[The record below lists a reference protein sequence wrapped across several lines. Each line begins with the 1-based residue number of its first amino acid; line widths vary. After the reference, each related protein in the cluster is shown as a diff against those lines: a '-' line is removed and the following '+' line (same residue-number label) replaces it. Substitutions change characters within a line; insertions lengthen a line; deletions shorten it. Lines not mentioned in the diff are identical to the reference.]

1 MISVTDARKGITVEM
16 DGALYQVLDFEHI
29 KMARGSAQVR
39 LKLRDVRG
47 GHTIDRTFQ
56 ATAKL
61 ARARVERQKVQF
73 LYADGDLYYFMN
85 TETYDQTP
93 LNRNQVGDA
102 ALYLSENATC
112 ELLAYGAEPIGI
124 ELPAAV
130 VLTVA
135 ETEPGVKGDSAQG
148 ATKAA
153 TMETGLVVKNVPL
166 FINTGDRLKIDTR
179 SGAYL
184 ERA

>member
-16 DGALYQVLDFEHI
+16 DGNLYQVLDYEHI
-29 KMARGSAQVR
+29 KMGRGSAQVR

-47 GHTIDRTFQ
+47 GHTVDKSFQ

-61 ARARVERQKVQF
+61 ARARVERSKVQY
-73 LYADGDLYYFMN
+73 LYEDGGLYYFMN
-85 TETYDQTP
+85 SETYDQVP
-93 LNRNQVGDA
+93 LSANQVGDA
-102 ALYLSENATC
+102 INYLSENAEC
-112 ELLAYGAEPIGI
+112 DLLVYGDEPIGV

-130 VLTVA
+130 ILTIA
-135 ETEPGVKGDSAQG
+135 ETEPGIRGDTAQG
-148 ATKAA
+148 GTKSAK
-153 TMETGLVVKNVPL
+153 METGLIVQVPL
-166 FINTGDRLKIDTR
+166 FINTGDKLKIDTR

>member
-1 MISVTDARKGITVEM
+1 MIGVTEARRGITVEM
-16 DGALYQVLDFEHI
+16 DGVLYEVLEFEHI
-29 KMARGSAQVR
+29 KMGRGSAQVR

-56 ATAKL
+56 AGAKL
-61 ARARVERQKVQF
+61 SRARIERQSCQY
-73 LYADGDLYYFMN
+73 LYAERDLYYFMN
-85 TETYDQTP
+85 TETYDQIP

-102 ALYLSENATC
+102 INYLTENAGC
-112 ELLAYGAEPIGI
+112 DLLTFGDEPIGV

-130 VLTVA
+130 VLTIA
-135 ETEPGVKGDSAQG
+135 ESDPGVKGDTASG
-148 ATKAA
+148 TTKPAKL
-153 TMETGLVVKNVPL
+153 ESGLTIQVPL
-166 FINTGDRLKIDTR
+166 FVNPGDKVKVDTR

>member
-16 DGALYQVLDFEHI
+16 DDELYEVLEFEHI
-29 KMARGSAQVR
+29 KMGRGSAQVR

-47 GHTIDRTFQ
+47 GHTVDKTFQ
-56 ATAKL
+56 AGAKL
-61 ARARVERQKVQF
+61 ARARVERQQVQY
-73 LYADGDLYYFMN
+73 LYEDGGLHYFMN
-85 TETYDQTP
+85 TETFDQFP
-93 LNRNQVGDA
+93 LNPNQVGDA
-102 ALYLSENATC
+102 KNYLSENATC
-112 ELLAYGAEPIGI
+112 ELLTFGDEPIGI

-135 ETEPGVKGDSAQG
+135 ETEPGVKGDTASG
-148 ATKAA
+148 TTKPATLD
-153 TMETGLVVKNVPL
+153 TGLVVNVPL
-166 FINTGDRLKIDTR
+166 FVNTGDKLKIDTR

>member
-1 MISVTDARKGITVEM
+1 
-16 DGALYQVLDFEHI
+16 
-29 KMARGSAQVR
+29 
-39 LKLRDVRG
+39 
-47 GHTIDRTFQ
+47 
-56 ATAKL
+56 
-61 ARARVERQKVQF
+61 
-73 LYADGDLYYFMN
+73 
-85 TETYDQTP
+85 
-93 LNRNQVGDA
+93 
-102 ALYLSENATC
+102 
-112 ELLAYGAEPIGI
+112 
-124 ELPAAV
+124 